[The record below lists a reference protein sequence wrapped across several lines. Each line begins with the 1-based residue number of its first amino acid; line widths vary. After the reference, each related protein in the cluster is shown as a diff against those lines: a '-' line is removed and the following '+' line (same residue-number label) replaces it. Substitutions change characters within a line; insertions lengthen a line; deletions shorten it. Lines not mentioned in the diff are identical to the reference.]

1 MVAGCIILVSLNK
14 TLSQVG
20 VIIALK
26 SIKYDMGPNYFLRTR
41 HLEGLWSLDTGARQA
56 RLGRASIKSGAFAR
70 INVENTDISTV
81 SDQFRSTACA

>member
-56 RLGRASIKSGAFAR
+56 RLGRASLK
-70 INVENTDISTV
+70 
-81 SDQFRSTACA
+81 